1 MSVHRVRHLR
11 GSIIPLD
18 VDDDGVTLSKAE
30 ILDGADKVR
39 LVRTIRV
46 QVNAVART
54 INGVIFVVD
63 VTLIRTGNIFVE
75 LS

>member
-1 MSVHRVRHLR
+1 MLHVSVLHEMSVHRVRHLR

-63 VTLIRTGNIFVE
+63 VTLI
-75 LS
+75 